1 MKYFVICALAALVLI
16 QASSTSAFKVKR
28 VIYVV
33 PAAPAST
40 PTVPSLTTTVSPLTT
55 TVSPLATTTT
65 AAPPVVVQVVYCSWK
80 NNWCRSNAN
89 SVRNCKWG
97 LCKFYG

>member
-1 MKYFVICALAALVLI
+1 MKYFAICALAALVLI
-16 QASSTSAFKVKR
+16 QASSAFKVKR

-33 PAAPAST
+33 PATTAS
-40 PTVPSLTTTVSPLTT
+40 TTTVSPSTTT
-55 TVSPLATTTT
+55 TVSSSTTTT

-97 LCKFYG
+97 LCKFNG